1 MLFSFRCPKNVLK
14 TLFFVNSQLS
24 ELDQFL
30 TLSDLR
36 GGRGNA
42 LTPAFVVTTLSHKN
56 QIGKYATDRTMDFWV
71 ALSEK
76 YFARNSLSSML
87 TS

>member
-36 GGRGNA
+36 GGGRGNA
-42 LTPAFVVTTLSHKN
+42 LTPAFVVATHPHKN
-56 QIGKYATDRTMDFWV
+56 QIGKYATDRTMDSWV

-76 YFARNSLSSML
+76 YFARNS
-87 TS
+87 